1 MSKFRVSV
9 PGNPS
14 DPPYTVTGKNV
25 IKVANWILEGVQQ
38 AHHSAPPLLHTFS
51 AWRHFTGPVAVPQYV
66 ETDHNRMPVF
76 DFDLRPVSWS
86 VDEFVRQALAAI
98 REKGWRS
105 GSEMPRATNVHI
117 GSHRQLALDGR

>member
-1 MSKFRVSV
+1 MSKHRVSE
-9 PGNPS
+9 PGESN
-14 DPPYTVTGKNV
+14 DAPYVVTGKNI
-25 IKVANWILEGVQQ
+25 IKVANWILKGFQK
-38 AHHSAPPLLHTFS
+38 AHHGRPELLIVFG

-98 REKGWRS
+98 TE
-105 GSEMPRATNVHI
+105 
-117 GSHRQLALDGR
+117 